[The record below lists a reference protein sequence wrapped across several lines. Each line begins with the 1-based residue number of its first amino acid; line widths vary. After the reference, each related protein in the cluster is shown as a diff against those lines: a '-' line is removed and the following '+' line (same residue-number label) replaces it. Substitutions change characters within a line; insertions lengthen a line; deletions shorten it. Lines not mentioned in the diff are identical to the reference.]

1 MNKIISIISA
11 AVCTASLAAATFS
24 SSAAENEKVYG
35 TMEIP
40 YADFY
45 KAEIESTYEV
55 DAVSSATEK
64 KWKMNGE
71 GEYVEG
77 TYNDGN
83 GTILGVRYPV
93 EVSSEDVA
101 ALSEKYGFTPLDSK
115 PAAYKEVSLSGG
127 ALSVSKLVDT
137 NGEQTVD
144 GSATVSTNSYYG
156 DYQIKVTGYP
166 ENTVL
171 YGVIVNTKEDNHY
184 AMRHLENIW
193 RNGSYAWSAGI
204 KTIEYHGNHVSY
216 EDYESSKG
224 KTVTSVTFITLDG
237 YTTVNVGE
245 QYLPIRFAGEVKAED
260 AAAGTGKTSLSITGF
275 PEDYKKVITADEGLT
290 VTETEVSYTN
300 AKPGTYNVNVTD
312 ESGKYAPMTAQ
323 FVLSTNDVPVKYADG
338 KLTTADGFT
347 DEDKANFLNN
357 LSTVDINGTSY
368 RATGKNGIKLFS
380 EDGSVNFDT
389 AVKEE
394 KVFTSEGTYNITL
407 NSTGYNNPYSFEAKN
422 EAQNTTTTTVK
433 VTTKAKTTTKTS
445 NSPKTGA
452 KSMALPVTV
461 LAFAGAAAFVLRKKN
476 DQ

>member
-11 AVCTASLAAATFS
+11 TVCTASLAAATFS

-35 TMEIP
+35 TMDIP

-45 KAEIESTYEV
+45 KAEIESAYEV

-101 ALSEKYGFTPLDSK
+101 ALSEKYSFTPLDSK

-171 YGVIVNTKEDNHY
+171 YGVIVNTKEDDHY

-216 EDYESSKG
+216 EDYEGSKG

-290 VTETEVSYTN
+290 ITETEVSYTN
-300 AKPGTYNVNVTD
+300 AKPGAYNVNVTD

-323 FVLSTNDVPVKYADG
+323 FILSTNDVPVKYADG

-357 LSTVDINGTSY
+357 LATVDINGTSY
-368 RATGKNGIKLFS
+368 RATGKNGIKLFN

-394 KVFTSEGTYNITL
+394 KVFAGEGTYNITL
-407 NSTGYNNPYSFEAKN
+407 NSTGYNTPYSFEAKN
-422 EAQNTTTTTVK
+422 EAQNTTTTVK
-433 VTTKAKTTTKTS
+433 VTTTAKTTTKAS

-461 LAFAGAAAFVLRKKN
+461 IAFAGAAAFVLRKKE
-476 DQ
+476 D

>member
-1 MNKIISIISA
+1 MKKITSVI
-11 AVCTASLAAATFS
+11 CAAACMAAAAAPFS
-24 SSAAENEKVYG
+24 AVAADSDKVYG
-35 TMEIP
+35 TMDIP

-45 KAEIESTYEV
+45 RAEIGSAYEV

-77 TYNDGN
+77 TYNDGSGN
-83 GTILGVRYPV
+83 ILGVRYPV
-93 EVSSEDVA
+93 EVSAEDVD
-101 ALSEKYGFTPLDSK
+101 ALKEKYGFTSLDSK

-127 ALSVSKLVDT
+127 SLSVSKLVDT

-144 GSATVSTNSYYG
+144 GEATVSTNSYYG

-171 YGVIVNTKEDNHY
+171 YGVIVNTKEDDHY

-204 KTIEYHGNHVSY
+204 KTVEYHGNNVSY

-260 AAAGTGKTSLSITGF
+260 AAAGTGKTSLSLTGF

-290 VTETEVSYTN
+290 ATETEVSYTD
-300 AKPGTYNVNVTD
+300 AKPGKYNVNVAD

-323 FVLSTNDVPVKYADG
+323 FILSTNDIPVKYAGG
-338 KLTTADGFT
+338 KLTVADGFT
-347 DEDKANFLNN
+347 DDDKANFLNN
-357 LSTVDINGTSY
+357 LATVDINGTSY
-368 RATGKNGIKLFS
+368 KATGKNGIKLFN

-389 AVKEE
+389 AVKEV
-394 KVFTSEGTYNITL
+394 KVFDGEGTYNIVL
-407 NSTGYNNPYSFEAKN
+407 NSTGYTAPYSFEAKN
-422 EAQNTTTTTVK
+422 ETAVTTTTAKATTTVR
-433 VTTKAKTTTKTS
+433 TTKSAS
-445 NSPKTGA
+445 NSPKTGV
-452 KSMALPVTV
+452 SGMALPVAVIALASTS
-461 LAFAGAAAFVLRKKN
+461 AFALRKKE
-476 DQ
+476 D

>member
-45 KAEIESTYEV
+45 KAEIESAYEV

-171 YGVIVNTKEDNHY
+171 YGVIVNTKEDDHY

-300 AKPGTYNVNVTD
+300 AKPGAYNVNVED

-433 VTTKAKTTTKTS
+433 VTTTAKTTTKTS

>member
-11 AVCTASLAAATFS
+11 TVCTASLAAATFS
-24 SSAAENEKVYG
+24 SSAAENDKIYG
-35 TMEIP
+35 TMDIP

-45 KAEIESTYEV
+45 KAEIESAYEV

-101 ALSEKYGFTPLDSK
+101 ALSEKYSFTPLDSK

-171 YGVIVNTKEDNHY
+171 YGVIVNTKEDDHY

-357 LSTVDINGTSY
+357 LATVDINGTSY
-368 RATGKNGIKLFS
+368 RATGKNGIKLFN

-394 KVFTSEGTYNITL
+394 KVFAGEGTYNITL
-407 NSTGYNNPYSFEAKN
+407 NSTGYNTPYSFEAKN
-422 EAQNTTTTTVK
+422 EAQNTTTTVK
-433 VTTKAKTTTKTS
+433 VTTTAKTTTKAS

-461 LAFAGAAAFVLRKKN
+461 IAFAGAAAFVLRKKE
-476 DQ
+476 D